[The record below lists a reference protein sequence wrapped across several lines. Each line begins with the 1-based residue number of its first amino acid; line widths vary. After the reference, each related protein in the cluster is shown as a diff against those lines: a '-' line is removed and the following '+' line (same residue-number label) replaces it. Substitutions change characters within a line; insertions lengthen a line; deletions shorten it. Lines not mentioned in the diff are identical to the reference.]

1 MCGLCGKD
9 ALQTEAWVELEVFVE
24 VERELELAEPMCAD
38 CARSILAQVFELPR
52 AA

>member
-38 CARSILAQVFELPR
+38 CARSIRALVLELPL